1 VKERC
6 SECGGEIQIVRG
18 NHQFKE
24 SGLQNV
30 VLCGIELARC
40 KYCGYDEPI
49 IRGLNDVMRT
59 IALAVV
65 SKPYR
70 LAGDEVRYLR
80 KYVEMTSDKFARL
93 LHIDRSTLSK
103 WENGEDPV
111 GAQSDLA
118 IRMLVM
124 SLDDGLRDK
133 LSDVVREQFEK
144 IHFGLKKRRGKFI
157 PERPTIQVE
166 SPTEFSFA

>member
-1 VKERC
+1 M
-6 SECGGEIQIVRG
+6 
-18 NHQFKE
+18 
-24 SGLQNV
+24 
-30 VLCGIELARC
+30 ARC
-40 KYCGYDEPI
+40 EQCGYDEPI
-49 IRGLNDVMRT
+49 IRGLNDVLRT
-59 IALAVV
+59 IALALV

-80 KYVEMTSDKFARL
+80 KYVEMMSDKFARL

-111 GAQSDLA
+111 GTQSDLA

-124 SLDDGLRDK
+124 SLDNSLRGK
-133 LSDVVREQFEK
+133 LPDLVRERFEK
-144 IHFGLKKRRGKFI
+144 IRFRLRKRKGKFI
-157 PERPTIQVE
+157 PEKPTIQVE